1 MKYRILLDS
10 NIIIKGLISQWT
22 ASHALVALCA
32 ANVFK
37 LMLAMEVQQ
46 EVVVNL
52 QRLVQD
58 VNRPKIDQK
67 ILHLYQIWVSA
78 CRPERIRQMKQ
89 AEIDHAEP
97 LIAHAHDAPILAAA
111 LHAQPDFLLSNNRRH
126 FNDQVARATGLK
138 ILSDEEFFALI
149 QK

>member
-1 MKYRILLDS
+1 LKHRIFLDS

-22 ASHALVALCA
+22 AAHALVALCA

-46 EVVVNL
+46 EVTVNL
-52 QRLVQD
+52 LRLAQD
-58 VNRPKIDQK
+58 IKRPKIDQK
-67 ILHLYQIWVSA
+67 ILHLYQMWVSA
-78 CRPERIRQMKQ
+78 CRPERIRLMKQ
-89 AEIDHAEP
+89 AEIDAAEP

-111 LHAQPDFLLSNNRRH
+111 IHAQPDFLLTDNRRH
-126 FNDQVARATGLK
+126 FTDQAAQATGLA
-138 ILSDEEFFALI
+138 ILSAEEFFTLI